1 MSASAS
7 TLACAGC
14 GASLPFDSAEP
25 YACPA
30 RGVGDVDHVVGRT
43 LDPARVRFPLEGGDP
58 NPFVRYRELSH
69 GYQLARARGMTD
81 AAYVDVARALDAAV
95 AKVWGTGFVETPL
108 ARHAAL
114 DERVGALMPGGVW
127 VKDETQNVA
136 GSHKAR
142 HLMGIALFVEVT
154 ERVGLAKVGA
164 ERPLAI
170 ASCGNAALA
179 AAVVARAWNRRLDVF
194 IPPDANPRVV
204 AKLESLGAR
213 IAICQRTE
221 SSPPGDPCYHGFRK
235 AIDAGAV
242 PFCCQGPD
250 NGLTIDGGA
259 TLGYELVSQLA
270 ESGVVLDR
278 LFVQV
283 GGGALASA
291 CVRAFQDAEALGV
304 HVRLPRLHAV
314 QTLGAY
320 PLSRAYSRIAARI
333 ASRLGL
339 DPEHDGVERALKLR
353 GAASSILTAELA
365 WAAAHRSELMWPWEH
380 EPKSVAHGI
389 LDDETYDW
397 LAIVRGMLESG
408 GHPVVVDEPTLVEAN
423 ELGRDATGIDVDETG
438 TSGFAG
444 LLELTKRGVLAKT
457 ERCGVLF
464 SGVRR

>member
-1 MSASAS
+1 MTIPAS

-14 GASLPFDSAEP
+14 GASLPSDSAEP
-25 YACPA
+25 FACPA
-30 RGVGDVDHVVGRT
+30 RGTGDVDHVVGRT
-43 LDPARVRFPLEGGDP
+43 LDPSRVRFPLEDAEP
-58 NPFVRYRELSH
+58 NPFVRYRALSH
-69 GYQLARARGMTD
+69 GYQLAMARGMSD
-81 AAYVDVARALDAAV
+81 AAYVDLVRALDAEV
-95 AKVWGTGFVETPL
+95 AKAWGTGFVETPL
-108 ARHAAL
+108 GRHPAL
-114 DERVGALMPGGVW
+114 DERVGAVMPGGVW
-127 VKDETQNVA
+127 VKDETRNVS

-154 ERVGLAKVGA
+154 ERTGLAKAGA

-213 IAICQRTE
+213 IAICKRTDAT
-221 SSPPGDPCYHGFRK
+221 PPGDPCYHGFRD
-235 AIDAGAV
+235 AIAKGAV

-259 TLGYELVSQLA
+259 TIGYELVSQLA
-270 ESGVVLDR
+270 ASGVVLDR

-291 CVRAFQDAEALGV
+291 VVSAFRDAEALGV
-304 HVRLPRLHAV
+304 PVRLPRLHAV

-320 PLSRAYSRIAARI
+320 PLSRAYGRLAARI
-333 ASRLGL
+333 AKRLGL
-339 DPEHDGVERALKLR
+339 DPERDGVERALKLR
-353 GAASSILTAELA
+353 GAAAPVLAEELA
-365 WAAAHRSELMWPWEH
+365 WAATHRSELMWPWEE

-397 LAIVRGMLESG
+397 LAIVRGMLEGG
-408 GHPVVVDEPTLVEAN
+408 GHPVVVDEATLVDAN
-423 ELGRDATGIDVDETG
+423 ALGRDATGIDADETG

-444 LLELTKRGVLAKT
+444 LVDLAKRGVVATT
-457 ERCGVLF
+457 ERCGVIF